1 MKHKSLVR
9 FSVTTALVTLGLLA
23 AGGARAQAAG
33 RYTVHEWGTF
43 TSVQGGDGKLLD
55 WRPLQ
60 SSALPGF
67 VHNWNR
73 PGLNVVPTTVP
84 LGGKVAM
91 VTLQRME
98 TPVVYFYSDKIL
110 QADLSVGFPP
120 GAVTEWYPQATQIGP
135 SLASA
140 GTNASPAPPDAS
152 LRESRVAWSHLTL
165 TPPGQAGSELAGRLP
180 ADTQGSHYF
189 AARVKGADYVQT
201 DATGQPGGTNE
212 TEKFLFYRGAG
223 SFKTPLQVSVDAQ
236 QRTVVANT
244 GTEKLAHL
252 LVMRVKAGEG
262 AFAQVADL
270 AGGKTRTLADGD
282 NGWKRFPLAR
292 FQTEIGARMEAALV
306 AEGLFAPEAK
316 AMVQTWRDS
325 WFTEEGTRVL
335 YILPRSWT
343 DGILPMTLDPRPDEL
358 VRVMVGRAEVITPE
372 VSTQLLEN
380 LTRAQGGDAAARQQ
394 AGLAVQK
401 LGRFAWP
408 ALTLALGQGNTN
420 AVAELGYQLMLQA
433 GQE

>member
-1 MKHKSLVR
+1 MTLV
-9 FSVTTALVTLGLLA
+9 ALGLLA
-23 AGGARAQAAG
+23 AGAARAQTPG

-67 VHNWNR
+67 VYNWNR
-73 PGLNVVPTTVP
+73 PGLNVVPTTIP
-84 LGGKVAM
+84 LGLKAAM

-98 TPVVYFYSDKIL
+98 TPVVYFYSDQIL
-110 QADLSVGFPP
+110 QADVSVGFPP
-120 GAVTEWYPQATQIGP
+120 GSITEWYPQATQIGP

-140 GTNASPAPPDAS
+140 WTNASPAPPDGS
-152 LRESRVAWSHLTL
+152 LRESRVTWSHLTL
-165 TPPGQAGSELAGRLP
+165 TPPGQAGPGLGDRLP
-180 ADTQGSHYF
+180 MDTQGSHYF
-189 AARVKGADYVQT
+189 AARVAGADFVQT
-201 DATGQPGGTNE
+201 DATAHPGGTNE

-223 SFKTPLQVSVDAQ
+223 SFKTPLQVTMDAQ
-236 QRTVVANT
+236 KCTVVANT

-262 AFAQVADL
+262 AFVQVADL
-270 AGGKTRTLADGD
+270 AGGKARTVADGD
-282 NGWKRFPLAR
+282 SGWKRFPLAQ
-292 FQTEIGARMEAALV
+292 FQTEIGAQMEAALV

-316 AMVQTWRDS
+316 AMVETWRDS

-343 DGILPMTLDPRPDEL
+343 DGVLPMTLDPRPDEL

-372 VSTQLLEN
+372 VSTQLLKD
-380 LTRAQGGDAAARQQ
+380 LTRAQDGDAAARKR

-408 ALTLALGQGNTN
+408 ALTLALGPANTN
-420 AVAELGYQLMLQA
+420 AVAVLGYQLMVEA
-433 GQE
+433 GRD